1 MSIRAQIEAYA
12 RNVRLRF
19 HTPGHMGRLHPD
31 DITEIDGVFPEHCIE
46 AAEQAAATAYGVRR
60 LRFLVCGS
68 SMGVKAA
75 ILAVG
80 KPLLCEDICHRAVD
94 EGATL
99 ARVPLYK
106 LTRRRMEGLSIPPA
120 PEELDAALKRHPDVG
135 AVVLTSPDYYGRCV
149 SQATF
154 DVVRAHKKTLIVDGA
169 HGAHFAFSPLFPS
182 PPCRVAD
189 YCNMSAHKTLA
200 AYTQTAYLAVNV
212 DPAPVDR
219 ALRLLGT
226 TSPSYLLYASI
237 EHAVKTAASKETAE
251 RYARLYETIA
261 ELKQRD
267 FKCLDNDDF
276 TRIVIDAHAL
286 GTTGCAL
293 NARLCADGVYSELVT
308 DKYVVFIVTSA
319 DEPDDVRALALA
331 LRRITENK

>member
-1 MSIRAQIEAYA
+1 VSIRAQIEAYA

-200 AYTQTAYLAVNV
+200 AYTQTAYLAVNA

-226 TSPSYLLYASI
+226 TSPSYLFLSALEEAVEQAKQADYAGLK
-237 EHAVKTAASKETAE
+237 VETD
-251 RYARLYETIA
+251 RLRRKFA
-261 ELKQRD
+261 
-267 FKCLDNDDF
+267 FADNDDF
-276 TRIVIDAHAL
+276 SRLVLDARPFGLDGHAL
-286 GTTGCAL
+286 YKRLLERGVAAETADARYVILIATPCNADDLPAL
-293 NARLCADGVYSELVT
+293 GRILER
-308 DKYVVFIVTSA
+308 F
-319 DEPDDVRALALA
+319 DER
-331 LRRITENK
+331 